1 MRIEFTKMHGLGNDF
16 IVFDLPPGAA
26 LPSAAQWRQLSDRH
40 TGIGFDQALIL
51 EPPRR
56 ADTDAY
62 YRIVNADGSEV
73 EQCGNGVRCI
83 ASLLQH
89 RRNGQAGHG
98 TLKLD
103 SPAGLIEARVLA
115 DGRVTVNMGVPD
127 FEPAAL
133 PLLHSPRAL
142 QYSRTVQGATLQF
155 GAVSMGNPHAV
166 LQVVDVASAEV
177 ERIGQALQSHPDFP
191 RSVNVGFLQIVSAS
205 ELRLRVY
212 ERGVGETQACGTGAC
227 AAVAVGRQLGLLAPE
242 VQVRLPGGVLGVSWE
257 GEGQPL
263 WMTGPAV
270 TAFQG
275 TVRI

>member
-16 IVFDLPPGAA
+16 IVFDLPPGAP
-26 LPSAAQWRQLSDRH
+26 LPTAAQWQRLSDRH

-56 ADTDAY
+56 AGTDVY

-83 ASLLQH
+83 ASLLQQ
-89 RRNGQAGHG
+89 RRNGHAPG
-98 TLKLD
+98 TLNLD
-103 SPAGLIEARVLA
+103 SPAGLIEARVLE
-115 DGRVTVNMGVPD
+115 DQRVKVNMGVPN

-142 QYSRTVQGATLQF
+142 QYSRTVQGETLQF

-166 LQVVDVASAEV
+166 LQVVEVESAAV
-177 ERIGQALQSHPDFP
+177 ERIGHALQTHADFP
-191 RSVNVGFLQIVSAS
+191 RSVNVGFMQILTAS
-205 ELRLRVY
+205 EVRLRVN

-242 VQVRLPGGVLGVSWE
+242 VRVRLPGGELVVSWE
-257 GEGQPL
+257 GEGLPL
-263 WMTGPAV
+263 WMTGPAA

-275 TVRI
+275 AVQF